1 MVGFWR
7 TLYVLLSWRWRG
19 RAGLLEPTRL
29 PLRVMPGE
37 IDFNLHM
44 NNGRYFSAADIGRL
58 DWGLRSNLWRSAF
71 MHGWRAVAGDS
82 DARFLRS
89 LQPFQAYQL
98 ETRLLGWNDKWF
110 FCEHRFLRNDEVCA
124 MVAVRYLFLSR
135 RGKVPT
141 AKVLEKAGHAGTSP
155 RLPDWTLRWHET
167 QEEITAVLRG
177 QRGAK

>member
-7 TLYVLLSWRWRG
+7 TIWVLLSWRWRG
-19 RAGLLEPTRL
+19 RTGLLEPSRVH
-29 PLRVMPGE
+29 LRVMPGE

-71 MHGWRAVAGDS
+71 LHGWRAVAGDS
-82 DARFLRS
+82 NARFLRS

-110 FCEHRFLRNDEVCA
+110 FCEHRFLREEQVYA
-124 MVAVRYLFLSR
+124 IVAVRYLFLSS

-141 AKVLEKAGHAGTSP
+141 SKVLEKAGHGGVSP
-155 RLPDWTLRWHET
+155 RLPDWALRWHET
-167 QEEITAVLRG
+167 QEELAAAVRAS
-177 QRGAK
+177 R